1 MSVHHEFAFQAQQ
14 NFVIQYP
21 QPNGSTGFIWTG
33 DRWMQAPDGVKGHE
47 PQFWTT
53 LQFDTAGRVLPIR
66 WVDSMSVD
74 MKL

>member
-1 MSVHHEFAFQAQQ
+1 MRAQQ
-14 NFVIQYP
+14 NFIIEVPTEQ
-21 QPNGSTGFIWTG
+21 GLDFIWTG
-33 DRWMQAPDGVKGHE
+33 DRWMQAPNGVKGHE